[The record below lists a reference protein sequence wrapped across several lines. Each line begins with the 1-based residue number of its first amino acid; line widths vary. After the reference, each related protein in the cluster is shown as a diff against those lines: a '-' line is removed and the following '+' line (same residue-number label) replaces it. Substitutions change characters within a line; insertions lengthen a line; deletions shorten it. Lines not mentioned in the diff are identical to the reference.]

1 MSLCGLLPKRCRE
14 AVAGDLDEI
23 WDGGGVT
30 RWQWWRI
37 ALASIA
43 ACWFDEI
50 RRRGSEPSWR
60 HRRHGPRG
68 DPFMQ
73 TLVQDLLYG
82 ARLMRRAPGFTAAA
96 VLMLGLGI
104 GVNAATFSIVEIL
117 SIKPLNYRDPSRV
130 AFILG
135 TNAAR
140 QQRGMNLPLADAME
154 IGRQM
159 QSVERVAAYQ
169 YWSANLTSGALP
181 ERVQAYKVTANTF
194 TLLGVEAAL
203 GRALNEEDGNPETA
217 DAIVLSDGLWRR
229 RFGADPAVVGT
240 TVMID
245 GAAHTIAGV
254 MPRRFEFPVF
264 NFKGEAWTAMKG
276 TPDTLARRAGSPS
289 IVAIARLKS
298 DTSYPR
304 AQAEIATVMRRLEAD
319 HPETN
324 RGLGAELVE
333 MRRLGE
339 VFQPAP
345 MSLIALGAVA
355 AVLLLACANV
365 ANLLLARAAAR
376 ERELAV
382 RAALGAGRARLV
394 RQLLTESAL
403 LAAAGS
409 VVGLALAFW
418 GLRLLRSSLPELLV
432 VTQPNVLELGID
444 RLTLVFT
451 LVVAGLC
458 ALVFGGIPALKAA
471 RARTSESL
479 KSGGHGSGGSPHR
492 RLRAALMIAEV
503 ALSLILLV
511 SAGLLVRTFGQ
522 LQKVDPGF
530 SPDRVLTLT
539 VTLPEYRYKE
549 GEAQRR
555 FFAAAIES
563 VSRVPGVRDAGFVN
577 VLPFSTYNRGTRY
590 VVDEAT
596 VPEPGREPAADY
608 RIVTE
613 RYFAALDIPILDGR
627 AFDSRDRDSTDRVA
641 IVNRTLA
648 RRAFGGASPIGR
660 RLRAGRAASP
670 TPWLTIVGVAGDVRH
685 SEIAGRPEAELYV
698 PASQTSSEMMM
709 LAAKTTGKPEDLADA
724 IQRAIATIDPLQ
736 PVYHV
741 KPMRRL
747 VEEALLPQASA
758 MSMMAIFALL
768 AFLLATIGIYGV
780 ISYVVSQ
787 QTREFGVRLA
797 LGASPSD
804 LLRLVLRR
812 GLTLLAAGTAIGAV
826 GAIGVT
832 RLLGGILYGV
842 TATDWPTYATVG
854 AVLFAVGAVACY
866 IPARRATRLDPAVVL
881 RAD

>member
-1 MSLCGLLPKRCRE
+1 MR
-14 AVAGDLDEI
+14 
-23 WDGGGVT
+23 T
-30 RWQWWRI
+30 
-37 ALASIA
+37 
-43 ACWFDEI
+43 F
-50 RRRGSEPSWR
+50 
-60 HRRHGPRG
+60 
-68 DPFMQ
+68 
-73 TLVQDLLYG
+73 VQDLLYG
-82 ARLMRRAPGFTAAA
+82 GRLMRRAPGFTAAA
-96 VLMLGLGI
+96 VLTLGLGI
-104 GVNAATFSIVEIL
+104 GVNAATFSIVDIL

-159 QSVERVAAYQ
+159 QSFERVAAYQ
-169 YWSANLTSGALP
+169 YWSANLTSGTLP

-194 TLLGVEAAL
+194 ALLGVEAAI
-203 GRALNEEDGNPETA
+203 GRALNEEDGRPEA
-217 DAIVLSDGLWRR
+217 QDVIVLSDGLWRR
-229 RFGADPAVVGT
+229 RFGADPAVIGT

-276 TPDTLARRAGSPS
+276 TPDALARRPSSS
-289 IVAIARLKS
+289 IVAIARLRGGA
-298 DTSYPR
+298 SYQT

-319 HPETN
+319 HPDTN
-324 RGLGAELVE
+324 RGLGAELIE
-333 MRRLGE
+333 MRRLGD

-355 AVLLLACANV
+355 VVLLLACANV
-365 ANLLLARAAAR
+365 ANLLLARAVAR

-403 LAAAGS
+403 LAAAGF
-409 VVGLALAFW
+409 VLGLALAFW

-432 VTQPNVLELGID
+432 VTQPNILELGID

-451 LVVAGLC
+451 VAVAGLC
-458 ALVFGGIPALKAA
+458 ALLFGGIPALKAA

-479 KSGGHGSGGSPHR
+479 KSGGHGSGASPHR

-530 SPDRVLTLT
+530 NPDRVLTLT

-549 GEAQRR
+549 GDAQRR
-555 FFAAAIES
+555 FFAAATDA
-563 VSRVPGVRDAGFVN
+563 VSRVPGVRAAGFVN
-577 VLPFSTYNRGTRY
+577 VLPFSTYGRSTRY
-590 VVDEAT
+590 VVDEGT
-596 VPEPGREPAADY
+596 PPEPGREPATDY
-608 RIVTE
+608 RIITDQ
-613 RYFAALDIPILDGR
+613 YFAALEIPILEGR
-627 AFDSRDRDSTDRVA
+627 SFDSRDRDFTDPVA
-641 IVNRTLA
+641 IINRTLA

-660 RLRAGRAASP
+660 RLRVGRAASP
-670 TPWLTIVGVAGDVRH
+670 TRWLTIVGVSGDVRH
-685 SEIAGRPEAELYV
+685 SEIAGRPEPELYV
-698 PASQTSSEMMM
+698 PGSQTPTEMMM
-709 LAAKTTGKPEDLADA
+709 LAAKTTGNPEDLAGL
-724 IQRAIATIDPLQ
+724 IQRAIATVDPLQ

-747 VEEALLPQASA
+747 VEDALLPQASA
-758 MSMMAIFALL
+758 MSMMTIFAVL
-768 AFLLATIGIYGV
+768 AFLLATVGIYGV

-797 LGASPSD
+797 LGASSSD
-804 LLRLVLRR
+804 LMRLVLGR
-812 GLTLLAAGTAIGAV
+812 GLGLLAAGTAIGVV
-826 GAIGVT
+826 GAVGVT

-854 AVLFAVGAVACY
+854 AVLFSVGAVACY

-881 RAD
+881 RTD